1 MVTKAVN
8 MDLKVNSPSGA
19 KQRDGDGGFSDV
31 LGSVSSE
38 NRRQQGL
45 SNSSRKDFG
54 KEFSFTRKA
63 SESVRST
70 GGDIASSEYSEPSAS
85 FTQQPSQQ
93 DVGRAE
99 KMLEQAAE
107 TVARTVAETG
117 EAPTKEEAAEMMAEA
132 LRSIASKSKG
142 AAPVK
147 AEETEISDDE
157 LVDALIEVISAMAD
171 APAAEQSGIPA
182 DADADDENAQMPD
195 AGIGGPKVHVLTPD
209 SSFLMTEKHIEAAML
224 ADSDDLKRMSVTDD
238 LMGFAEELGEML
250 SESGEEMTPEDAALL
265 AFTENAREMFTGRT
279 QFVSDDFT
287 DRSDLLTK
295 VLSKLDTE
303 TAEQGGEPVSEMPAV
318 QDAARKLGEIIET
331 ARKELGLTETKL
343 EQYTGERDEAAPLL
357 QNESVKLSHDMNR
370 SDRTSELDHILN
382 GGRTDVRQEDGAAKT
397 ETYDAVHMA
406 SELMGGRTETDI
418 PVERTPAAEGHAAVR
433 PPEIQTAEQI
443 LERIRTMQDDHTEF
457 TMVLNPESLGRITV
471 KLVMTGER
479 TAVEI
484 TAENPETRAVL
495 ASRSENLQ
503 SMLRENGV
511 ELERYQV
518 VSEHED
524 AQFQRQSYDGSSKN
538 PYSRNDEDADKHDD
552 DNDGE
557 SFYDLLGEI

>member
-8 MDLKVNSPSGA
+8 MDLKVNAPNGSKP
-19 KQRDGDGGFSDV
+19 RDGDGGFSDV
-31 LGSVSSE
+31 LGSVSSD

-45 SNSSRKDFG
+45 TDSSRKDFR
-54 KEFSFTRKA
+54 KEFSFTQKA
-63 SESVRST
+63 SESVHRQS
-70 GGDIASSEYSEPSAS
+70 GDIASAEYSEPAMS
-85 FTQQPSQQ
+85 FTKQPTQQ
-93 DVGRAE
+93 DIGRAD
-99 KMLEQAAE
+99 KMLEEAAE
-107 TVARTVAETG
+107 TVARIVAETG
-117 EAPTKEEAAEMMAEA
+117 EAPTKEEAAEMMTEA
-132 LRSIASKSKG
+132 LKSIASRTKG
-142 AAPVK
+142 AVPEK
-147 AEETEISDDE
+147 AEEIPDSE
-157 LVDALIEVISAMAD
+157 LVEALIEVISAMAET
-171 APAAEQSGIPA
+171 PAAAQNGIPA
-182 DADADDENAQMPD
+182 GIDGEDAQMPE
-195 AGIGGPKVHVLTPD
+195 AGISEPKVHVLTPD
-209 SSFLMTEKHIEAAML
+209 SSFLMTEKHVEAAML
-224 ADSDDLKRMSVTDD
+224 ADSEELRRMSAADD

-250 SESGEEMTPEDAALL
+250 KETGEEMTPEDAALL
-265 AFTENAREMFTGRT
+265 AFTENAKEMFTGRT
-279 QFVSDDFT
+279 RFVSDDFT

-303 TAEQGGEPVSEMPAV
+303 TAEEGGEPLSEMPAV
-318 QDAARKLGEIIET
+318 QDAAKKLGEIIET

-357 QNESVKLSHDMNR
+357 QNETVKLSHDMNR

-382 GGRTDVRQEDGAAKT
+382 GGRIDVRQEDDAPKT

-406 SELMGGRTETDI
+406 SELMGSRTETSI
-418 PVERTPAAEGHAAVR
+418 PAENIPAAAEQAEIR

-443 LERIRTMQDDHTEF
+443 LERIQSMQDDHTEF

-503 SMLRENGV
+503 TMLRENGV

-538 PYSRNDEDADKHDD
+538 PYSRNDESKEERHDD
-552 DNDGE
+552 DEGE
-557 SFYDLLGEI
+557 NFYDILGEI

>member
-1 MVTKAVN
+1 MVTNAVN
-8 MDLKVNSPSGA
+8 MDLKVNAPNGA

-31 LGSVSSE
+31 LGNVSSD

-45 SNSSRKDFG
+45 TNSSRKDFG
-54 KEFSFTRKA
+54 KEFSFTQKA
-63 SESVRST
+63 SEAVRRDA
-70 GGDIASSEYSEPSAS
+70 GGAAEVPESKVSS
-85 FTQQPSQQ
+85 FTQQLSQQ
-93 DVGRAE
+93 DIGKAE

-107 TVARTVAETG
+107 IVARTVAETG
-117 EAPTKEEAAEMMAEA
+117 EAPTKEQTAEMMTEA
-132 LRSIASKSKG
+132 IRSIASAFKGKS
-142 AAPVK
+142 PEK
-147 AEETEISDDE
+147 AEELPDDE
-157 LVDALIEVISAMAD
+157 LIEALVEAISAMAETPVT
-171 APAAEQSGIPA
+171 AQNGIPT
-182 DADADDENAQMPD
+182 DIDDENAQMPET
-195 AGIGGPKVHVLTPD
+195 GVSESTVHVLTPD

-224 ADSDDLKRMSVTDD
+224 ADS
-238 LMGFAEELGEML
+238 EELRRTSDTGEYMDFADELGSML
-250 SESGEEMTPEDAALL
+250 GAEGEEMSLEDAQLL
-265 AFTENAREMFTGRT
+265 AFAENAKEMFTGRT
-279 QFVSDDFT
+279 QFVSNDFN
-287 DRSDLLTK
+287 DRSDLITK
-295 VLSKLDTE
+295 VLSKIDSE
-303 TAEQGGEPVSEMPAV
+303 AAEEGGEPISLMPEV
-318 QDAARKLGEIIET
+318 QDAAKKLSEIIET

-343 EQYTGERDEAAPLL
+343 EQYTGERDEAAPLM
-357 QNESVKLSHDMNR
+357 QNESIKLSHEMNR
-370 SDRTSELDHILN
+370 SDRTGELDHILN
-382 GGRTDVRQEDGAAKT
+382 GGRSDVRHDDGAPGT

-406 SELMGGRTETDI
+406 SELMGSRTQTDI
-418 PVERTPAAEGHAAVR
+418 PVERTPTAEEHAEIR

-443 LERIRTMQDDHTEF
+443 LERIRSMQDDHTEF

-495 ASRSENLQ
+495 AARSENLQ

-538 PYSRNDEDADKHDD
+538 PYSRNDEDADKHNDD
-552 DNDGE
+552 DDGE